1 MDNQDI
7 VNKVPFCSEEN
18 KKNLNFEEEYK
29 KILQISREI
38 VLILRNDKIVFFNKS
53 LEKVSSY
60 TKEELM
66 HIDVNKLILKEDL
79 NTLLHNYNESSS
91 EEYIKPYQF
100 KLYGKDNKIIW
111 VEISSTEI
119 LWYGEKSVLCFLTD
133 VTGRRDYEIALYE
146 SEKRK
151 SLLINSMKDL
161 VFVVDSTLRI
171 KELYNYKDLIDIKD
185 FINKKIDEI
194 DFPIVNINMIK
205 RVLFKIQETKHAK
218 QIEYYITK
226 DKKIQW
232 FQAVISLIEDP
243 LNLDTEFL
251 FVVRNITKLKKAE
264 KRIREL
270 SYIDPLTRAYN
281 RRYIL
286 EKSNDIL
293 KSEFSL
299 VLIDLDYFKKINDSL
314 GHLTGDFIL
323 KEFSKL
329 IKDFL
334 GEKNIFARYGG
345 EEFLLIL
352 PNLHKNEAFEKIQ
365 NFLNIINKKTFN
377 FENQNIKISFSA
389 GISHCSELS
398 KGDLSLN
405 LLIELADKRL
415 YYAKKTGR
423 NRIVYD

>member
-7 VNKVPFCSEEN
+7 PKNFNLRVDEN
-18 KKNLNFEEEYK
+18 KKTLDFEEEYK

-38 VLILRNDKIVFFNKS
+38 VLILKNDKLVFFNKS
-53 LEKVSSY
+53 LERVSSY
-60 TKEELM
+60 TKKEL
-66 HIDVNKLILKEDL
+66 IDMDINKLILKEDL

-100 KLYGKDNKIIW
+100 RMYGKNNKIIW

-119 LWYGEKSVLCFLTD
+119 LWYGEKAVLCFLTD
-133 VTGRRDYEIALYE
+133 VTRRRSYELALFE

-151 SLLINSMKDL
+151 SLLLNSMKDL
-161 VFVVDSTLRI
+161 VFVVDSKFRI
-171 KELYNYKDLIDIKD
+171 KELYNYSDSDNIKNI
-185 FINKKIDEI
+185 INKKIDEI

-205 RVLFKIQETKHAK
+205 KAFFKIQDTKQAK
-218 QIEYYITK
+218 HIEYYITK
-226 DKKIQW
+226 DKQTQW

-243 LNLDTEFL
+243 FKLDAEFL

-264 KRIREL
+264 KRIRDL
-270 SYIDPLTRAYN
+270 SYIDPLTSAYN

-293 KSEFSL
+293 KTEFSL
-299 VLIDLDYFKKINDSL
+299 VLIDLDHFKKINDSL

-329 IKDFL
+329 VKKFL
-334 GEKNIFARYGG
+334 VEKNIFARYGG

-352 PNLHKNEAFEKIQ
+352 PNVNKIEAYEKIQ
-365 NFLNIINKKTFN
+365 TLLDTVNQTTFN

-389 GISHCSELS
+389 GISDCYEIDTQD
-398 KGDLSLN
+398 KSLN

-415 YYAKKTGR
+415 YYAKENGR
-423 NRIVYD
+423 NRIY

>member
-7 VNKVPFCSEEN
+7 SKEP
-18 KKNLNFEEEYK
+18 NLNIGQNNKTLDYEEEYK
-29 KILQISREI
+29 KILHISREI
-38 VLILRNDKIVFFNKS
+38 VLILRNDKLIFFNKS
-53 LEKVSSY
+53 LERVSSY
-60 TKEELM
+60 TKEELIN
-66 HIDVNKLILKEDL
+66 IDINKLILKEDL
-79 NTLLHNYNESSS
+79 NTLLHSYNESSS

-100 KLYGKDNKIIW
+100 RIYGKNNKTIW

-133 VTGRRDYEIALYE
+133 VTKRRDYELALYE

-161 VFVVDSTLRI
+161 VFVLDSNFRI
-171 KELYNYKDLIDIKD
+171 KELYNYSDSDNIKNI
-185 FINKKIDEI
+185 INKRIDEI

-205 RVLFKIQETKHAK
+205 KAFFRIQDTKQAK
-218 QIEYYITK
+218 HIEYYITK
-226 DKKIQW
+226 DKQTQW

-243 LNLDTEFL
+243 FNLDTEFL

-264 KRIREL
+264 KRIRDL
-270 SYIDPLTRAYN
+270 SHIDPLTGAYN

-293 KSEFSL
+293 KTDFSL
-299 VLIDLDYFKKINDSL
+299 ILIDLDYFKKINDSL

-329 IKDFL
+329 VKKFL
-334 GEKNIFARYGG
+334 LDKNIFARYGG

-352 PNLHKNEAFEKIQ
+352 PNTNKVEAYEEIQ
-365 NFLNIINKKTFN
+365 ILLNTVNKTVFN

-389 GISHCSELS
+389 GISDCYEIKNLE
-398 KGDLSLN
+398 KSLN

-415 YYAKKTGR
+415 YYAKENGR
-423 NRIVYD
+423 NRIVY

>member
-1 MDNQDI
+1 
-7 VNKVPFCSEEN
+7 
-18 KKNLNFEEEYK
+18 
-29 KILQISREI
+29 
-38 VLILRNDKIVFFNKS
+38 
-53 LEKVSSY
+53 
-60 TKEELM
+60 
-66 HIDVNKLILKEDL
+66 LKEDL

-161 VFVVDSTLRI
+161 VFVVDSNLRI
-171 KELYNYKDLIDIKD
+171 KELYNYKELIDIKEI
-185 FINKKIDEI
+185 INKKIDEI

-205 RVLFKIQETKHAK
+205 KAFFKIKETKQAK

-226 DKKIQW
+226 DTRTQW

-270 SYIDPLTRAYN
+270 SYIDP
-281 RRYIL
+281 
-286 EKSNDIL
+286 
-293 KSEFSL
+293 
-299 VLIDLDYFKKINDSL
+299 V
-314 GHLTGDFIL
+314 
-323 KEFSKL
+323 
-329 IKDFL
+329 FL
-334 GEKNIFARYGG
+334 GGHG
-345 EEFLLIL
+345 LSFLTDFQLL
-352 PNLHKNEAFEKIQ
+352 FFYPNRFLEPIYLH
-365 NFLNIINKKTFN
+365 
-377 FENQNIKISFSA
+377 
-389 GISHCSELS
+389 
-398 KGDLSLN
+398 
-405 LLIELADKRL
+405 
-415 YYAKKTGR
+415 
-423 NRIVYD
+423 